1 MCVCFFFG
9 NRARTDR
16 THHNL
21 LFCPVSGCTATFELS
36 TELDSHI
43 AADLHTTAQN
53 EARTANDTAR
63 LHLTEI
69 LQTTSVNAQ
78 EQTMIILQNQYNSSV
93 DLTRSNFYQRFS
105 SVGWALRTR
114 KHNNPMS
121 DKVKKFIE
129 NVWLQSQ
136 ENHSK
141 LTVEQI
147 QQQIRTQR
155 DNNGEKL
162 FRREEYPTVN
172 QVKYR
177 CRKTGE
183 KYGINAKQQLIDEL
197 VESNIESRD

>member
-1 MCVCFFFG
+1 MCFFFVG
-9 NRARTDR
+9 NRARTER
-16 THHNL
+16 KHYNI
-21 LFCPVSGCTATFELS
+21 LFCPVSSCTATFKLS

-43 AADLHTTAQN
+43 AAGLHRTAQN
-53 EARTANDTAR
+53 EGRTANDTAR
-63 LHLTEI
+63 LHLTQI
-69 LQTTSVNAQ
+69 LQTTSVEAQ
-78 EQTMIILQNQYNSSV
+78 EQTMSIYQNQHNSSV
-93 DLTRSNFYQRFS
+93 DLTKSNFYQRFS
-105 SVGWALRTR
+105 SLGWALRTR
-114 KHNNPMS
+114 KHSNPMS

-129 NVWLQSQ
+129 NVWLESQ

-147 QQQIRTQR
+147 QQQIRTKR
-155 DNNGEKL
+155 DDNGEKL
-162 FRREEYPTVN
+162 FRSEEYPTVN

>member
-1 MCVCFFFG
+1 M
-9 NRARTDR
+9 
-16 THHNL
+16 
-21 LFCPVSGCTATFELS
+21 FCPASGCTATFELS

-43 AADLHTTAQN
+43 AANLHIKAQN

-63 LHLTEI
+63 LHLTQI
-69 LQTTSVNAQ
+69 LQTTSMDAQ
-78 EQTMIILQNQYNSSV
+78 KKTMTILQNQHISSV
-93 DLTRSNFYQRFS
+93 DLAMSKFYQRFS
-105 SVGWALRTR
+105 SLGWALRTR

-129 NVWLQSQ
+129 NLWLQSQ

-147 QQQIRTQR
+147 QQQIRTKR
-155 DNNGEKL
+155 DVNGEKL
-162 FRREEYPTVN
+162 FRPEEYPTVN